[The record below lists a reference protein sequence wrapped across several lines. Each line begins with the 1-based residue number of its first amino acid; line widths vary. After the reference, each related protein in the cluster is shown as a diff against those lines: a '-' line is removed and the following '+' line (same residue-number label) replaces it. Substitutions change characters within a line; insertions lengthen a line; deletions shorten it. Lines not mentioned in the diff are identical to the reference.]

1 MKAGWKTVKL
11 GEIAE
16 IYNGNTISDE
26 EKKRLIAHPNEGLAF
41 IATKDVGFDGVINYE
56 NGINIP
62 KAEAGEF
69 KVARNNAVLV
79 CAEGGSAGRKIGHV
93 DRDVHFGNKL
103 FALNASTAVHPRYLY
118 HFCLSEEFRKK
129 FKGMMAGL
137 IGGVSIAKFKLI
149 EIPLPPLAEQKRIVA
164 LLDDAFAGIDEA
176 KAKAEANQSN
186 SEGLYK
192 SYLQSALSNGNES
205 WPKRSLEDLLNCGW
219 IEGHLDGNHGS
230 DYPKKEEFVD
240 QGVPYISANCLQDEE
255 IDMTRAK
262 HLSTERAARLR
273 KGIAKN
279 HDVLFAHNATVGPVA
294 LLRTNEEKVI
304 LGTSL
309 TYYRCNPD
317 HIDPEY
323 LAHYMRSSLF
333 KRQYEQIMRQST
345 RNQIPIT
352 KQREF
357 FHIIPPINEQRALV
371 VTLAKL
377 FEAGQVLCRIY
388 GLKCSKLD
396 ELRHSLLSQAFA
408 GELTA

>member
-118 HFCLSEEFRKK
+118 HFCLTEEFRKK

-164 LLDDAFAGIDEA
+164 LLDEAFAGIDEA
-176 KAKAEANQSN
+176 MAKAETKMETAGGLFNMLREELIQEPEADTPSYGFDEICKIDSVLVDPRENENANKLHVGGANIESKTGRLIALQTARQ
-186 SEGLYK
+186 EGLK
-192 SYLQSALSNGNES
+192 SGKFPFRKGMVLYSKIRPNLMKVARPDFDGLCSADMYPLAPNDGRVCRDYLYHLLLTERFTRFALLGSERAGMPKVNRDYLSRFTTRLPSIHAQKVSAEKLDSLDQSL
-205 WPKRSLEDLLNCGW
+205 RSLRELLT
-219 IEGHLDGNHGS
+219 
-230 DYPKKEEFVD
+230 KKV
-240 QGVPYISANCLQDEE
+240 C
-255 IDMTRAK
+255 
-262 HLSTERAARLR
+262 
-273 KGIAKN
+273 
-279 HDVLFAHNATVGPVA
+279 
-294 LLRTNEEKVI
+294 
-304 LGTSL
+304 SL
-309 TYYRCNPD
+309 T
-317 HIDPEY
+317 E
-323 LAHYMRSSLF
+323 LKSSLL
-333 KRQYEQIMRQST
+333 T
-345 RNQIPIT
+345 
-352 KQREF
+352 
-357 FHIIPPINEQRALV
+357 
-371 VTLAKL
+371 
-377 FEAGQVLCRIY
+377 
-388 GLKCSKLD
+388 
-396 ELRHSLLSQAFA
+396 QAFA
-408 GELTA
+408 GELTP

>member
-1 MKAGWKTVKL
+1 MKAGWKIVKL
-11 GEIAE
+11 GDVAKIISGRNQREVESPNGPHPIIGSGGEMGRAKQTLCPAETTVVGRKGSINRPFFMTEPFWNVDTAFGISADQNAVTPKFLHYFCLSFDFTTLNKGTTIPSLVKSDIAE
-16 IYNGNTISDE
+16 I
-26 EKKRLIAHPNEGLAF
+26 P
-41 IATKDVGFDGVINYE
+41 
-56 NGINIP
+56 
-62 KAEAGEF
+62 
-69 KVARNNAVLV
+69 
-79 CAEGGSAGRKIGHV
+79 
-93 DRDVHFGNKL
+93 
-103 FALNASTAVHPRYLY
+103 
-118 HFCLSEEFRKK
+118 
-129 FKGMMAGL
+129 
-137 IGGVSIAKFKLI
+137 
-149 EIPLPPLAEQKRIVA
+149 IPLPPLAEQKRIVA
-164 LLDDAFAGIDEA
+164 LLDESFAGIDEA
-176 KAKAEANQSN
+176 KAKAEANFLKAKAVFESH
-186 SEGLYK
+186 
-192 SYLQSALSNGNES
+192 LQSALSNGNEN

-279 HDVLFAHNATVGPVA
+279 NDVLFAHNATVGPVA

-317 HIDPEY
+317 YIDPEY
-323 LAHYMRSSLF
+323 LAHYMRSALF

-388 GLKCSKLD
+388 DLKCSKLD